1 MAWTAQGNNLT
12 MAEGD
17 YGVSV
22 PITIRGVTFDVQDS
36 VKVTV
41 KTAKNGTEIFHKD
54 YSNVQDNTI
63 QFSLTEAQSELLP
76 VGQYVYVIDWYR
88 DLVFMY
94 NVLPAATLK
103 VVDKG

>member
-12 MAEGD
+12 MVEGD
-17 YGVSV
+17 YGVGV
-22 PITIRGVTFDVQDS
+22 PITIRGVTFDVSDM
-36 VKVTV
+36 VRVTV
-41 KTAKNGTEIFHKD
+41 KTSKNGTEIFHTD

-63 QFSLTEAQSELLP
+63 NFSLTAAQSALLP
-76 VGQYVYVIDWYR
+76 VGTYVYVLDWYR